1 MKFLIWAV
9 IGYFVVSWFLRSR
22 AGPKPVDKPKP
33 GNPHAETILQCAHC
47 GLHVPASEAV
57 ITQSGDIFCCE
68 DHRNRIKKS
77 EP

>member
-22 AGPKPVDKPKP
+22 NISKRMDEPKRNDNHVEP
-33 GNPHAETILQCAHC
+33 ILQCAHC

-57 ITQSGDIFCCE
+57 VTPSGAIFCCE
-68 DHRNRIKKS
+68 EHRGKMKKS
-77 EP
+77 ES